1 MGSSFYPQASSHLPT
16 GFFRR
21 LWKMSNIAL
30 RRDSETLNSD
40 RLASHLPPSPSL
52 LSPPHS
58 AHLSLL
64 LSVCL
69 SLIFLCVSLLLSPLS
84 FPLSLLFLSLS
95 FSLLSPSFSSPFLIV
110 SCFLLSLTPSN
121 SLLSQFS
128 ASLSGPPIPLL

>member
-1 MGSSFYPQASSHLPT
+1 
-16 GFFRR
+16 
-21 LWKMSNIAL
+21 MSNIAL

-40 RLASHLPPSPSL
+40 RLASAVGAAPSL